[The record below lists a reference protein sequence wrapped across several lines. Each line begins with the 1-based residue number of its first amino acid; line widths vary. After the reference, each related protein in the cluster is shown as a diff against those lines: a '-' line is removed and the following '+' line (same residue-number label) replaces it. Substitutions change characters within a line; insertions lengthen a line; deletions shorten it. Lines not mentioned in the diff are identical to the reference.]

1 MEIKQKK
8 SEVVQVESSKLPN
21 WTQFVKVLV
30 NEHDVSNK
38 SLIQHPSERE
48 VNMSMCK
55 LIKNVYEKNNKW
67 T

>member
-1 MEIKQKK
+1 METEQKK
-8 SEVVQVESSKLPN
+8 SEVVQVESSKLRD

-30 NEHDVSNK
+30 NEHTVSNK
-38 SLIQHPSERE
+38 SLIQHPSERK

-55 LIKNVYEKNNKW
+55 LNQNVYEKNNKW